1 MSHDTLCIIC
11 VPCHWFCVALPGA
24 AAAAAA
30 TAATAAAAAAA
41 AAVAGES
48 SPGFVEFMY
57 KHIIPACFLA
67 PLRSTFDFG
76 DAHSF
81 LVSCLYLA
89 LLRVSVI
96 EFICLGSR

>member
-11 VPCHWFCVALPGA
+11 VVPCHWFCVALPSA
-24 AAAAAA
+24 IAAAA
-30 TAATAAAAAAA
+30 T
-41 AAVAGES
+41 AGES

-67 PLRSTFDFG
+67 PLKSTFDFG

-96 EFICLGSR
+96 EVFCLGSR